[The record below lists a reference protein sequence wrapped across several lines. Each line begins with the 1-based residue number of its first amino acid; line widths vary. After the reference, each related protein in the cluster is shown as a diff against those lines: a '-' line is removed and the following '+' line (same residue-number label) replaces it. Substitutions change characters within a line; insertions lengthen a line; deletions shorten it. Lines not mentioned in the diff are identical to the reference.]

1 MLSSPEPLSC
11 RHEELQALLQVAQLV
26 MRAFCCSLGTHQVLL
41 PLLLLLLMPVLA
53 VRLLLLQDTQ
63 LHNLTERIKYYS

>member
-11 RHEELQALLQVAQLV
+11 RHEELQVVLQVAQLV
-26 MRAFCCSLGTHQVLL
+26 MWAFCCSLGTHQVLL